1 MSEPMADGGRSQ
13 EAPSEPANHGAQSA
27 GAILRAARERQGVH
41 IAMLAA
47 AIKVSPRKLDA
58 LENDRYDELPDATFT
73 RALAQTVCRALKID
87 VAPVLAK
94 LPQGGTTTLEQ
105 VSAGLNTPFRE
116 RPGRVDVGTN
126 LPPMPLVWGGV
137 ALLAAAAAIL
147 LWPAGGIRWLSDAK
161 SVAAPAPAAAVNT
174 AAVPAP
180 ASAPASAG
188 ATASAPVEAASA
200 ASAAI
205 AADAASAATPAIET
219 VHSAPPG
226 DAAQTASKGATLV
239 TSEAS
244 WVEIVDANGQ
254 TLLSRVVPPGE
265 TVNVDGALPMRLK
278 IGNASSTQ
286 LVFKGQAVD
295 LAAVTRDNVARIEL
309 K

>member
-1 MSEPMADGGRSQ
+1 MTEAMSDEDRPQETAAD
-13 EAPSEPANHGAQSA
+13 PARDSTLSA

-94 LPQGGTTTLEQ
+94 LPQGSTSALEQ

-116 RPGRVDVGTN
+116 RPGRAEIGSS

-137 ALLAAAAAIL
+137 ALLAAAAIVA
-147 LWPAGGIRWLSDAK
+147 LWPADGLRLNLGAL
-161 SVAAPAPAAAVNT
+161 PGLAPAASAS
-174 AAVPAP
+174 AGDKEVPAMP
-180 ASAPASAG
+180 TPATALAASVQAAAAASAPD
-188 ATASAPVEAASA
+188 APIEAVQ
-200 ASAAI
+200 
-205 AADAASAATPAIET
+205 P
-219 VHSAPPG
+219 APPV
-226 DAAQTASKGATLV
+226 DLAKDSAKGAALV
-239 TSEAS
+239 TTEAS
-244 WVEIVDANGQ
+244 WIEIVDANGQ
-254 TLLSRVVPPGE
+254 TLLSRIVAPGE
-265 TVNVDGALPMRLK
+265 TVHVDGALPMKLK
-278 IGNASSTQ
+278 VGNARATQ
-286 LVFKGQAVD
+286 LVFHGQVLD
-295 LAAVTRDNVARIEL
+295 LEPFTRDNIARVEL

>member
-1 MSEPMADGGRSQ
+1 MSEPMADDDRPM
-13 EAPSEPANHGAQSA
+13 EPAAEPANDGALSA

-41 IAMLAA
+41 VAMLAA

-94 LPQGGTTTLEQ
+94 LPQAGTTTLEQ

-116 RPGRVDVGTN
+116 RPGRVEIGSS

-137 ALLAAAAAIL
+137 ALLLAAAAIL
-147 LWPAGGIRWLSDAK
+147 LWPAGGLRWLSQAA
-161 SVAAPAPAAAVNT
+161 SGAASATAAAVATVTPVTPVAAPAPASAVAN
-174 AAVPAP
+174 AP
-180 ASAPASAG
+180 AL
-188 ATASAPVEAASA
+188 TQAASA
-200 ASAAI
+200 AGEAG
-205 AADAASAATPAIET
+205 AASAVAPAIET
-219 VHSAPPG
+219 VHSAPPA
-226 DAAQTASKGATLV
+226 DPALMASTGATLV
-239 TSEAS
+239 TSDAS

-265 TVNVDGALPMRLK
+265 TVNVDGALPLRLK
-278 IGNASSTQ
+278 IGNASATQ
-286 LVFKGQAVD
+286 LVFRGQAVD

>member
-1 MSEPMADGGRSQ
+1 MTEPMADDDRPQ
-13 EAPSEPANHGAQSA
+13 EPATEPANEGALSA

-94 LPQGGTTTLEQ
+94 LPQSATATLAQ
-105 VSAGLNTPFRE
+105 VSAGLNTPFRD
-116 RPGRVDVGTN
+116 RPGRADSGAS
-126 LPPMPLVWGGV
+126 LPPKPLVWGGV
-137 ALLAAAAAIL
+137 ALLAAAAVIV
-147 LWPAGGIRWLSDAK
+147 LWPAGGMRWLSGA
-161 SVAAPAPAAAVNT
+161 SSG
-174 AAVPAP
+174 
-180 ASAPASAG
+180 ASAPASTAALGTPTPTAALG
-188 ATASAPVEAASA
+188 APVPVATVASAAETTTAPVAPAEAASA
-200 ASAAI
+200 AG
-205 AADAASAATPAIET
+205 PAVET
-219 VHSAPPG
+219 VHSAPPSEL
-226 DAAQTASKGATLV
+226 AQVASKGATLV
-239 TSEAS
+239 TSDAS

-265 TVNVDGALPMRLK
+265 TVNVDGALPLRLK
-278 IGNASSTQ
+278 IGNARATQ

-295 LAAVTRDNVARIEL
+295 LAPVTRDNVARIEL